1 MQTIT
6 FVSNSK
12 NKANLLIQVAKEMGI
27 GLLSKHELTDEEMA
41 FPGKK
46 PTKQQLENWLSKD
59 NGKDYEV
66 DEAFDY
72 VKKQLRLL
80 KNKK

>member
-27 GLLSKHELTDEEMA
+27 GLLSNHELTDEEMA
-41 FPGKK
+41 LPGKK
-46 PTKQQLENWLSKD
+46 PTKQQLENWLAKD
-59 NGKDYEV
+59 DGKDYEV

-80 KNKK
+80 KTKK